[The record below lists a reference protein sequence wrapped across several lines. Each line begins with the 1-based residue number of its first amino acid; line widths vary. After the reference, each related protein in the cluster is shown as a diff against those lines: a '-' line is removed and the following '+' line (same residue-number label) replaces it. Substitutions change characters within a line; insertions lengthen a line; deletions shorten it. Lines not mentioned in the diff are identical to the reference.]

1 MVSLLLNGP
10 IRELLTTAKVCML
23 PVHSWDYCTTLA
35 VDVVHRHY
43 RLVRFGCPTPLEA
56 CLVPSGTLR
65 ASPEGKKNIQV
76 SSNSG
81 TSGPWSEVHFA
92 GQSRAVKVV
101 CFRSL
106 LDNPEQQLKRGF
118 LMPAVSFY

>member
-10 IRELLTTAKVCML
+10 NRELLITAKVCML
-23 PVHSWDYCTTLA
+23 LVHSWDYCTMLA

-43 RLVRFGCPTPLEA
+43 ILVRFGCPTPLEA

-65 ASPEGKKNIQV
+65 ASPEGKNIQV

-92 GQSRAVKVV
+92 GQSRAVKVL

-106 LDNPEQQLKRGF
+106 LDNPEQQLIRGV
-118 LMPAVSFY
+118 LMPGVSFY